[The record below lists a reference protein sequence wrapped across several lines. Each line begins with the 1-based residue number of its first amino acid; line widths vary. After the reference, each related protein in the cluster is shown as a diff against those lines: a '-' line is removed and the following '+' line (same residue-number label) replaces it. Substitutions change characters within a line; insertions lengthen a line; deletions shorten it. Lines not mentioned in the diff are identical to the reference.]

1 ITIAEL
7 KALLARIGSPANG
20 TRPVLQA
27 RLAQD
32 LKTPRLPI
40 SIGNTTSTLGS
51 EGISDPSRKDNGTTR
66 LLSVDMGIKNLAF
79 CVADVKLELK
89 STTKKPAS
97 PKGHMSTIAW
107 RRIDVAWETAQKS
120 SDPAPKDSDGE
131 DAPDDPFHPRNL
143 AATAYALLT
152 RILLPYEPDII
163 LIERQRYRSG
173 GGAAIQEWTVRVNM
187 LEGMLWAILES
198 LRQTA
203 SHSKSTKKEFP
214 SVFDVSPARVG
225 AFWVDPEKVPRVRTK
240 AVLGAEGEVIGTEET
255 SVLARGKVKKPQ
267 KVKLVRSW
275 LSGPNF
281 SSHPSGG
288 SKEETQRLESIIPL
302 TFSFSEEAEA
312 TRLTLCSPASRA
324 KPKTKIPVSGNPRKF
339 DDLADCF
346 LQAAAWVAWEGARVK
361 I

>member
-1 ITIAEL
+1 MSAKKVTIAEL
-7 KALLARIGSPANG
+7 KALLARIGSPASG

-40 SIGNTTSTLGS
+40 ATDNMIDFLAL
-51 EGISDPSRKDNGTTR
+51 EGTPNSLTKRKGRTR
-66 LLSVDMGIKNLAF
+66 ILSVDMGIKNLAF
-79 CVADVKLELK
+79 CVADVRLEV
-89 STTKKPAS
+89 KPTIRKET

-107 RRIDVAWETAQKS
+107 RRIDVAWETAKKS
-120 SDPAPKDSDGE
+120 SDPVPRDSDGE

-203 SHSKSTKKEFP
+203 SHPKSTKKE
-214 SVFDVSPARVG
+214 
-225 AFWVDPEKVPRVRTK
+225 
-240 AVLGAEGEVIGTEET
+240 
-255 SVLARGKVKKPQ
+255 
-267 KVKLVRSW
+267 
-275 LSGPNF
+275 
-281 SSHPSGG
+281 
-288 SKEETQRLESIIPL
+288 
-302 TFSFSEEAEA
+302 
-312 TRLTLCSPASRA
+312 
-324 KPKTKIPVSGNPRKF
+324 
-339 DDLADCF
+339 
-346 LQAAAWVAWEGARVK
+346 
-361 I
+361 